1 MSESSS
7 EANSRQPGTPAS
19 VEAQVQ
25 KLAEM
30 ITRSQHNYRELIDN
44 LDQALFTISLT
55 GEVRV
60 ANLRLSEIFGVS
72 FQALIG
78 HSLSEFIES
87 PTQAEAERALPV
99 FLEKGVWSGIVPVR
113 LKRDAELHYFD
124 CWLQTVIDDGKVTA
138 VTGWARDVTTQR
150 ESEIR
155 FAELFESL
163 REGIFF
169 TTPQG
174 RILDANPAMVRMLGY
189 DSKEDLQKHN
199 FADMYANLPDRA
211 KIIRQLEQTGV
222 IQNKELVFRRKD
234 GKLIH
239 CLSSGFA
246 IRDGAGNPVR
256 LQGTLVDITERRE
269 IEERLHQER
278 EFGRR
283 LVECFPDMIAVLD
296 ANSVFTFVSDRVKEV
311 LGLSPEQF
319 LRQSV
324 GGRTH
329 PDDRD
334 QLAKTI
340 QDVIHGR
347 QRYAQIEAR
356 VRHADGSWRTL
367 RATASPLSGV
377 KGEIIGAVA
386 SVRDVT
392 ESKRFEQQLLQSEK
406 FAAMGQMMAGAAHE
420 LNNPLT
426 AILGVGDLLRERAAD
441 ESTRRQIDL
450 VLQQARRAAGIVQ
463 NLLAFSRP
471 FAQGRAH
478 VRVHEILQDLVKSQ
492 QSALAQK
499 NIRVAFEPPVGLP
512 AVEGDRKLLSQ
523 ALFNIMINAEQ
534 AITAA
539 AGGGTLQ
546 ISALRAGERVE
557 LTFADSGPGISAE
570 NISKIFDPFFTTKR
584 PGGGSGLGLTI
595 SLAVIKEH
603 GGTIEV
609 QSTPGAGATFHVFL
623 PIPAD
628 ELRPSSETAPAAKAA
643 PPTAESLRGHAVL
656 IVDDEES
663 IREIVQEGL
672 SARGMQVDAVESAEQ
687 ALARLAAASCE
698 IILCDFN
705 LPGISGPEF
714 FERLHTERGDDAP
727 LFVFMTG
734 ELVEPASVGRWRERG
749 AWIVQKPF
757 HVAAL
762 AGLLSEI
769 LQPQPSRA
777 K

>member
-7 EANSRQPGTPAS
+7 EANSRQPGSPAS
-19 VEAQVQ
+19 ADAQVQ
-25 KLAEM
+25 KLAEV
-30 ITRSQHNYRELIDN
+30 IARSQHNYRELIDN

-60 ANLRLSEIFGVS
+60 ANLRLSEILGVS

-87 PTQAEAERALPV
+87 PARAEAERALPA
-99 FLEKGVWSGIVPVR
+99 FLEKGVWSGAVPVR

-124 CWLQTVIDDGKVTA
+124 CWLQTVVDDGKVTA

-174 RILDANPAMVRMLGY
+174 RILDANPAMVRMMGY
-189 DSKEDLQKHN
+189 DSKEDLQQRN
-199 FADMYANLPDRA
+199 FADLYANPADRA
-211 KIIRQLEQTGV
+211 KIIRQLEETGV
-222 IQNKELVFRRKD
+222 IQNNEVVFRRKD
-234 GKLIH
+234 GKRVH

-246 IRDGAGNPVR
+246 IRDAAGKPVR
-256 LQGTLVDITERRE
+256 LQGTLVDITDRRE

-296 ANSVFTFVSDRVKEV
+296 AQSIFTFVSDRVKEV

-319 LRQSV
+319 LGQPV
-324 GGRTH
+324 GGNTH

-334 QLAKTI
+334 ELTRTI
-340 QDVIHGR
+340 KNVIQGR
-347 QRYAQIEAR
+347 ERYAQIECR

-392 ESKRFEQQLLQSEK
+392 ESKRFEQQLLQNEK
-406 FAAMGQMMAGAAHE
+406 FASMGQMMAGAAHE

-426 AILGVGDLLRERAAD
+426 AILGVGELLRERAAD

-463 NLLAFSRP
+463 NLLAFARP
-471 FAQGRAH
+471 FAQGR
-478 VRVHEILQDLVKSQ
+478 VRVHLDEIIQEVLKSQ
-492 QSALAQK
+492 QPVLAQK
-499 NIRVAFEPPVGLP
+499 NIRVAFEPPIGLP
-512 AVEGDRKLLSQ
+512 AVEGDPKLLSQ
-523 ALFNIMINAEQ
+523 ALFNIIVNADQ

-539 AGGGTLQ
+539 GNGGTLQ
-546 ISALRAGERVE
+546 ISAARVGERID
-557 LTFADSGPGISAE
+557 LTFADSGPGISPE
-570 NISKIFDPFFTTKR
+570 NIGKIFDPFFTTKR

-609 QSTPGAGATFHVFL
+609 QSTPRSGAAFHVLL
-623 PIPAD
+623 PIPED
-628 ELRPSSETAPAAKAA
+628 ELRSGAEAVPATKA
-643 PPTAESLRGHAVL
+643 PPTKAEPLRGHVAL

-672 SARGMQVDAVESAEQ
+672 SARGMKVDAVESSEQ
-687 ALARLAAASCE
+687 ALARLSNASYE

-705 LPGISGPEF
+705 LPGISGPQF
-714 FERLHTERGDDAP
+714 FEQLHKERGDAAP
-727 LFVFMTG
+727 LFVFITG
-734 ELVEPASVGRWRERG
+734 ELVEPSVVERWREKG

-762 AGLLSEI
+762 AGLLAEI
-769 LQPQPSRA
+769 LQPQPTRA

>member
-19 VEAQVQ
+19 ADAQVQ
-25 KLAEM
+25 KLAEV
-30 ITRSQHNYRELIDN
+30 IARSQHNYRELIDN

-55 GEVRV
+55 GELRV
-60 ANLRLSEIFGVS
+60 ANLRLSEILGVS

-87 PTQAEAERALPV
+87 PAQAEAERALPA
-99 FLEKGVWSGIVPVR
+99 FLEKGVWSGTIPVR

-124 CWLQTVIDDGKVTA
+124 CWLQTVEDQGRVTG
-138 VTGWARDVTTQR
+138 VTGWARDVTSQR

-189 DSKEDLQKHN
+189 DSKEDLQQRN
-199 FADMYANLPDRA
+199 FADLYDNPADRPQ
-211 KIIRQLEQTGV
+211 IIRKLEETGV
-222 IQNKELVFRRKD
+222 IQNNEVVFRRKD
-234 GKLIH
+234 GRRIH

-246 IRDGAGNPVR
+246 IRDAAGKPLR

-296 ANSVFTFVSDRVKEV
+296 SQSVFTFVSDRVKEV
-311 LGLSPEQF
+311 LGLSPEQY
-319 LRQSV
+319 LGQPL
-324 GGRTH
+324 GGRAH
-329 PDDRD
+329 PDDRED
-334 QLAKTI
+334 LARTI
-340 QDVIHGR
+340 KDVIQGR
-347 QRYAQIEAR
+347 ERYAQVESR
-356 VRHADGSWRTL
+356 VRHADGSWRIL

-426 AILGVGDLLRERAAD
+426 AILGVGELLRERAAD
-441 ESTRRQIDL
+441 ESMRRQIDL
-450 VLQQARRAAGIVQ
+450 VLQQARRAAAIVQ

-471 FAQGRAH
+471 LAQGRAR
-478 VRVHEILQDLVKSQ
+478 VRLDEIIQELLRPQEPV
-492 QSALAQK
+492 LAQK
-499 NIRVAFEPPVGLP
+499 NIRVTFEPPTGLP

-523 ALFNIMINAEQ
+523 ALFNIIVNAEQ
-534 AITAA
+534 AITATG
-539 AGGGTLQ
+539 GGGTVQ
-546 ISALRAGERVE
+546 ISAARAGERVE
-557 LTFADSGPGISAE
+557 LTFADSGPGISPE
-570 NISKIFDPFFTTKR
+570 NVGKIFDPFFTTKR

-609 QSTPGAGATFHVFL
+609 QSTPGAGAAFHVFL

-628 ELRPSSETAPAAKAA
+628 QLRPGAEAAPAAKAA
-643 PPTAESLRGHAVL
+643 PPKAEPLRGHAVL

-672 SARGMQVDAVESAEQ
+672 AARGMKVDAVESSEQ
-687 ALARLAAASCE
+687 ALAHLSTASYE

-705 LPGISGPEF
+705 LPGINGPQF
-714 FERLHTERGDDAP
+714 FEQLHSDRGDATP

-734 ELVEPASVGRWRERG
+734 ELVEPSLVDRWRAKG

-757 HVAAL
+757 HVSAL
-762 AGLLSEI
+762 AGLLAEV